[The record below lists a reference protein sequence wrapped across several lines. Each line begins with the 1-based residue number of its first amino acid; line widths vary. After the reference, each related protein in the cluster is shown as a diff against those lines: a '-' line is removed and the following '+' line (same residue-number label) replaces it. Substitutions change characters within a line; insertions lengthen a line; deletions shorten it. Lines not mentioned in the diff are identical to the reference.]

1 MFRYLFHLFFVCFC
15 FDFSLNAF
23 MFEDMLGMCTAK
35 NMLRLFKV
43 ARTFMFWMFFLSF
56 CLNWHQPVIC
66 LSLLNGANP
75 FHIMHKRNRCL
86 SLLTRVPNIHSKS
99 FWLPCRRNI
108 HKGHVQLLNEWL
120 CSCMS
125 RTVPPATLRQDN
137 TYVVWYKLCM
147 YIYNS
152 KFVRIWINAECFVK
166 ACTTIMC

>member
-1 MFRYLFHLFFVCFC
+1 
-15 FDFSLNAF
+15 

-35 NMLRLFKV
+35 NAEAVKV

-120 CSCMS
+120 CSCVS

-147 YIYNS
+147 YIYTIQNLLEYES
-152 KFVRIWINAECFVK
+152 MQNVLWRHVQPSCVK
-166 ACTTIMC
+166 RYAMVQSVEQLVQ